1 MKIDLHCHT
10 LKAKKG
16 DGETRNIDAKQFRTI
31 MNNNNVKIAAITNH
45 NIFDACR
52 SF

>member
-31 MNNNNVKIAAITNH
+31 MNDKCENCSYNE
-45 NIFDACR
+45 
-52 SF
+52 S